1 MNLPTYPQLTY
12 ADSDEQL
19 ISLWISQK
27 AATTQQTYSMV
38 VQQLFH
44 FTGKPLKEIKLDDL
58 TLWLES
64 FRLRQVA
71 IPTLNNKLAAI
82 KSLFSF
88 GVKTGYLQ
96 SNPAALIKTLKPKD
110 ALNERM
116 LQEEEVIRLLN
127 SASSGRDSI
136 LLKLLYSLGLRVS
149 ELIGLNWSDFKQTDA
164 GITVTVFGKGSKTR
178 SLLLP
183 QPLWAELQQLPRNE
197 KTEAVFLS
205 RFGNRLDRHAVHR
218 LVKKAAEKAK
228 INPHTSAH
236 WLRHAHASHSLKHGA
251 GIDLLM
257 KSLGHSSLAVTSR
270 YLHCQPSECTSQ
282 FIRLNK
288 NYEL

>member
-1 MNLPTYPQLTY
+1 MNLPIYPQLTY
-12 ADSDEQL
+12 ADSDDQL

-27 AATTQQTYSMV
+27 ATTTQQTYSMV
-38 VQQLFH
+38 VQQLFS

-116 LQEEEVIRLLN
+116 LQEDEVIRLLN
-127 SASSGRDSI
+127 SASPGRDSI

-149 ELIGLNWSDFKQTDA
+149 ELIGLNWTDFKETNA

-197 KTEAVFLS
+197 KTKAVFLS

-218 LVKKAAEKAK
+218 LVKKAAEKAG

-282 FIRLNK
+282 FIRLG
-288 NYEL
+288 

>member
-1 MNLPTYPQLTY
+1 MDLNTYPQLTR
-12 ADSDEQL
+12 
-19 ISLWISQK
+19 
-27 AATTQQTYSMV
+27 AATDQALLKLWLSRQSPTTVKTYRTAAQQFFDFAT
-38 VQQLFH
+38 
-44 FTGKPLKEIKLDDL
+44 KPLPDIQLEDI

-64 FRLRQVA
+64 FKSRQVSTN
-71 IPTLNNKLAAI
+71 TLKNKLTAI

-88 GVKTGYLQ
+88 GLKTGYLN
-96 SNPAALIKTLKPKD
+96 SNPTSLVSTPKPKD

-116 LQEEEVIRLLN
+116 LQEEEVLKLLE
-127 SASSGRDSI
+127 SASPGRDSI

-164 GITVTVFGKGSKTR
+164 GIAVTVFGKGSKTR
-178 SLLLP
+178 SLLVP

-282 FIRLNK
+282 FIRLG
-288 NYEL
+288 

>member
-1 MNLPTYPQLTY
+1 MNLSTYPQLTY
-12 ADSDEQL
+12 ADSDDQL

-27 AATTQQTYSMV
+27 ATTTQQTYSMV
-38 VQQLFH
+38 VQQLFS

-116 LQEEEVIRLLN
+116 LQEDEVIRLLN
-127 SASSGRDSI
+127 SASPGRDSI
-136 LLKLLYSLGLRVS
+136 LL
-149 ELIGLNWSDFKQTDA
+149 
-164 GITVTVFGKGSKTR
+164 
-178 SLLLP
+178 
-183 QPLWAELQQLPRNE
+183 
-197 KTEAVFLS
+197 
-205 RFGNRLDRHAVHR
+205 HR
-218 LVKKAAEKAK
+218 L
-228 INPHTSAH
+228 
-236 WLRHAHASHSLKHGA
+236 
-251 GIDLLM
+251 LM
-257 KSLGHSSLAVTSR
+257 FR
-270 YLHCQPSECTSQ
+270 
-282 FIRLNK
+282 R
-288 NYEL
+288 

>member
-1 MNLPTYPQLTY
+1 MNLSTYPQLTY
-12 ADSDEQL
+12 ADSDDQL

-27 AATTQQTYSMV
+27 ATTTQQTYSMV
-38 VQQLFH
+38 VQQLFS

-116 LQEEEVIRLLN
+116 LQEDEVIRLLN
-127 SASSGRDSI
+127 SASPGRDSI

-149 ELIGLNWSDFKQTDA
+149 ELIGLNWTDFKETNA

-197 KTEAVFLS
+197 KTKAVFLS

-218 LVKKAAEKAK
+218 LVKKAAEKAG

-282 FIRLNK
+282 FIRLG
-288 NYEL
+288 

>member
-12 ADSDEQL
+12 ADSDDQL

-27 AATTQQTYSMV
+27 ATTTQQTYSMV
-38 VQQLFH
+38 VQQLSN
-44 FTGKPLKEIKLDDL
+44 FTGKELKQVKLDDL

-149 ELIGLNWSDFKQTDA
+149 ELIGLNWSDFKPTDA

-251 GIDLLM
+251 GIDFVDEIPWTFFSGGDFSVFAL
-257 KSLGHSSLAVTSR
+257 SAFGV
-270 YLHCQPSECTSQ
+270 Y
-282 FIRLNK
+282 
-288 NYEL
+288 